1 MNADLPRRHLALAGL
16 AAVVFSAAVGLV
28 LLAYGRGDFDDTY
41 ELSAVFPTSSQG
53 MFTDGGTEVKMR
65 GINVGTVRGIELL
78 PDGRVEVRFAIRE
91 DVRIPAT
98 AEARIEP
105 LSVFG
110 PKYVNMITHDTEADG
125 ATVPRGGEL
134 ARATTGTDLTDE
146 VSRGAAEADPGQA
159 LGRLL
164 LRRLSPERGITVEES
179 TGHPVRHQLGHVG
192 AHRVRGRTGGEDG
205 QADHRAAALPSSART
220 PSSSSSQAF
229 SNFSTPSVSSAAVT
243 SV

>member
-1 MNADLPRRHLALAGL
+1 MNVELPRRHLALAGL
-16 AAVVFSAAVGLV
+16 AAIVFSAAVGFV

-41 ELSAVFPTSSQG
+41 ELRAVFPTSSQG

-91 DVRIPAT
+91 DVRIPAA

-110 PKYVNMITHDTEADG
+110 PKYVNMITDDTAAEG

-134 ARATTGTDLTDE
+134 AKATTGTDLTGKRA
-146 VSRGAAEADPGQA
+146 VVLGLTAA
-159 LGRLL
+159 R
-164 LRRLSPERGITVEES
+164 
-179 TGHPVRHQLGHVG
+179 
-192 AHRVRGRTGGEDG
+192 
-205 QADHRAAALPSSART
+205 
-220 PSSSSSQAF
+220 
-229 SNFSTPSVSSAAVT
+229 
-243 SV
+243 